1 MNLNIHS
8 LETFDKDVKR
18 LYKKYKQLPQDLKNL
33 SLSLNTNPRI
43 GIDLGHHCFKL
54 RLANSSVPTGKSGG
68 FRVVYYYFD
77 GSENLFLIT
86 IFSKKEM
93 ENISD
98 DKIIELVKKYG
109 LDTV

>member
-33 SLSLNTNPRI
+33 SLSLNVNPKM

-68 FRVVYYYFD
+68 FRVVYYYFN
-77 GSENLFLIT
+77 GSDNLFLIT
-86 IFSKKEM
+86 IFSKKDM

-98 DKIIELVKKYG
+98 EKIIELVQKYG